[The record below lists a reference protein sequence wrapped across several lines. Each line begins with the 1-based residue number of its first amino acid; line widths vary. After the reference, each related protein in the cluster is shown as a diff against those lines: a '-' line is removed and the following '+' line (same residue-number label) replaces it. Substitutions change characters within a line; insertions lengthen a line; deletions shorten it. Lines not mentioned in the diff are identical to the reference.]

1 MKNFGFEIT
10 KKSSEAPLARVGI
23 IHTPHG
29 DIETP
34 AFIPVGTKATVKSI
48 LPEDFVKYVKS
59 DAVLANTYHLY
70 LEPGPEIVKKHGGF
84 QKMMNYR
91 GPTFTDSGGFQVFSL
106 GAAMGVGV
114 SKIAKRADLTNE
126 NIDKNLEDKKDYKFD
141 YKNFF
146 NKNKV
151 IFIEILICLLVGVIV
166 RSVSEDMNLL
176 LNLITMSTTF
186 LIIDSLFFKKYRL
199 KNNLNFNNKN
209 ENKSLVK
216 ISDNGVEFRSII
228 DGSKH
233 FFTPEKSMEIQH
245 DLGGDIFFAFDECT
259 SPLANKEYQV
269 ESLNRT
275 HAWAKRSLA
284 HHQNL
289 GVSSATG
296 EIQAL
301 YAVVQGGGF
310 QDLREES
317 AKTLGE
323 MFIEVNGEKKYFDGF
338 GIGGSFTKEDMAKTV
353 KISTENLPED
363 KPRHLLGIGEI
374 EDLFLGIEYGIDT
387 FDCVSPT
394 RLARNGSL
402 YTKEGRINIFN
413 SKYKED
419 FSPVCD
425 DPDCYANQYTKSYL
439 AHLFRSKEMIAA
451 TIASIHN
458 LHFIVHLVKDI
469 RKSVLE
475 ERFFEFKKETLE
487 KYNK

>member
-1 MKNFGFEIT
+1 MTNFRFEIT
-10 KKSSEAPLARVGI
+10 KKSKEAPLARVGV

-48 LPEDFVKYVKS
+48 LPEDFIKYVKS

-70 LEPGPEIVKKHGGF
+70 LEPGSEIVKKHGGF
-84 QKMMNYR
+84 QKMMNYP

-114 SKIAKRADLTNE
+114 SKIAKREDLTNDNLE
-126 NIDKNLEDKKDYKFD
+126 KNIEEKSKKSILIFILSFLKNLFRKSIKTKT
-141 YKNFF
+141 K
-146 NKNKV
+146 
-151 IFIEILICLLVGVIV
+151 
-166 RSVSEDMNLL
+166 
-176 LNLITMSTTF
+176 
-186 LIIDSLFFKKYRL
+186 
-199 KNNLNFNNKN
+199 
-209 ENKSLVK
+209 KSLVK
-216 ISDNGVEFRSII
+216 ISDEGVEFRSII
-228 DGSKH
+228 DGTKH
-233 FFTPEKSMEIQH
+233 FFTPEKSIEIQH
-245 DLGGDIFFAFDECT
+245 DLGADIFFAFDECT
-259 SPLANKEYQV
+259 SPLANKEYQI

-275 HAWAKRSLA
+275 HEWAKKSLK
-284 HHQNL
+284 HHQSL
-289 GVSSATG
+289 GTSIATG
-296 EIQAL
+296 EMQAL

-323 MFIEVNGEKKYFDGF
+323 MNIDINGEKKYFDGF

-402 YTKEGRINIFN
+402 YTKTGRINIFN

-425 DPDCYANQYTKSYL
+425 DIDCYANQYTKSYL

-451 TIASIHN
+451 TIVSIHN
-458 LHFIVHLVKDI
+458 LHFVVSLVKDI
-469 RKSVLE
+469 RKSILE
-475 ERFFEFKKETLE
+475 ERFFKFKKEVLE